1 MLVSG
6 KEVRSMDK
14 VIFKIKD
21 VDALLAWRDNHP
33 DLVRS
38 LPMPL
43 KALEFIFPES
53 GWSFKAIREKESIT
67 FHPALH
73 GKPVGKM
80 KLRVCPGGKLA
91 MVKRD
96 NILKGEDVETVIT
109 VYCSTMALMVH
120 GIGSRV
126 VDNEVDSTADT
137 TLTKKPTEA
146 RESVSSGK
154 KGKDTRNSVTYILR
168 ATRDGVAAIPQG
180 SHASPSREFSVRGHF
195 RHYKSGKVV
204 WVDEYR
210 KGTDQKKKKSKRY
223 QLGNEI
229 EAAR

>member
-1 MLVSG
+1 
-6 KEVRSMDK
+6 MDK

-53 GWSFKAIREKESIT
+53 GWSFKAIREKEFIT

-80 KLRVCPGGKLA
+80 KLPVCPGGKLA

-96 NILKGEDVETVIT
+96 NILKGEDVETIIT
-109 VYCSTMALMVH
+109 VYCSTMALMVY

-126 VDNEVDSTADT
+126 VDTA
-137 TLTKKPTEA
+137 LSPSVSQKPAEA
-146 RESVSSGK
+146 HESVSSGK

>member
-1 MLVSG
+1 
-6 KEVRSMDK
+6 MDK

-53 GWSFKAIREKESIT
+53 GWSFKAIREKEFIT

-96 NILKGEDVETVIT
+96 NILKGEDVETIIT
-109 VYCSTMALMVH
+109 VYCSTMALMVY

-126 VDNEVDSTADT
+126 VDTA
-137 TLTKKPTEA
+137 LSPSVSQKPAEA

-223 QLGNEI
+223 HLGNEI

>member
-1 MLVSG
+1 
-6 KEVRSMDK
+6 MDK

-53 GWSFKAIREKESIT
+53 GWSFKAIREKEFIT

-96 NILKGEDVETVIT
+96 NILKGEDVETIIT
-109 VYCSTMALMVH
+109 VYCSTMALMVY
-120 GIGSRV
+120 GNGSRV
-126 VDNEVDSTADT
+126 VDAALSPTVSQ
-137 TLTKKPTEA
+137 KPAEA
-146 RESVSSGK
+146 RESVSGNK
-154 KGKDTRNSVTYILR
+154 KGKDTRNGVTYILR
-168 ATRDGVAAIPQG
+168 ATRDGIAAIPQG
-180 SHASPSREFSVRGHF
+180 SHASPSKEFSVRGHF

-223 QLGNEI
+223 RLGNEI

>member
-1 MLVSG
+1 
-6 KEVRSMDK
+6 MDK

-53 GWSFKAIREKESIT
+53 GWSFKAVREKEFIT

-96 NILKGEDVETVIT
+96 NILKGEDVETIIT
-109 VYCSTMALMVH
+109 VYCSTMALMVY

-126 VDNEVDSTADT
+126 VDTA
-137 TLTKKPTEA
+137 LSPSVSQKPTEA
-146 RESVSSGK
+146 RESVSSSE
-154 KGKDTRNSVTYILR
+154 KGKDTRNGVTYILR
-168 ATRDGVAAIPQG
+168 ATRDGVAAIPRG
-180 SHASPSREFSVRGHF
+180 SHASPSGEFSVRGHF

>member
-1 MLVSG
+1 
-6 KEVRSMDK
+6 MDK

-38 LPMPL
+38 LPKPL

-53 GWSFKAIREKESIT
+53 GWSFKAIREKEFIT

-96 NILKGEDVETVIT
+96 HILKGEDVETIIT
-109 VYCSTMALMVH
+109 VYCSTMALMVY
-120 GIGSRV
+120 GNGSRV
-126 VDNEVDSTADT
+126 VET
-137 TLTKKPTEA
+137 TPSLVVSQKPTEA

-195 RHYKSGKVV
+195 RHYKSGKVI

-223 QLGNEI
+223 HLGNEI

>member
-1 MLVSG
+1 
-6 KEVRSMDK
+6 MDK

-53 GWSFKAIREKESIT
+53 GWSFKAVREKEFIT

-96 NILKGEDVETVIT
+96 NILKGEDVETIIT
-109 VYCSTMALMVH
+109 VYCSTMALMVY
-120 GIGSRV
+120 GNGSRV
-126 VDNEVDSTADT
+126 TDAPVGTELSRRPA
-137 TLTKKPTEA
+137 EA
-146 RESVSSGK
+146 RESASGSK
-154 KGKDTRNSVTYILR
+154 KGKDTRNGVTYILR
-168 ATRDGVAAIPQG
+168 ATRGGVAAIPQG

>member
-1 MLVSG
+1 
-6 KEVRSMDK
+6 MDK

-53 GWSFKAIREKESIT
+53 GWSFKAIREKEFIT

-109 VYCSTMALMVH
+109 VYCSTMALMVY
-120 GIGSRV
+120 GNGSRV
-126 VDNEVDSTADT
+126 VET
-137 TLTKKPTEA
+137 TPSLVVSQKPTEA
-146 RESVSSGK
+146 RESVSGNK
-154 KGKDTRNSVTYILR
+154 KGKDTRNGVTYILR

>member
-1 MLVSG
+1 
-6 KEVRSMDK
+6 MDK

-53 GWSFKAIREKESIT
+53 GWSFKAIREKEFIT

-96 NILKGEDVETVIT
+96 NILKGEDVETIIT
-109 VYCSTMALMVH
+109 VYCSTMALMVY
-120 GIGSRV
+120 GNGSKV
-126 VDNEVDSTADT
+126 VET
-137 TLTKKPTEA
+137 TPSLVASQKPTEA
-146 RESVSSGK
+146 REGVSGNK
-154 KGKDTRNSVTYILR
+154 KGKDTRNGVTYILR
-168 ATRDGVAAIPQG
+168 ATRNGVAAIPQG
-180 SHASPSREFSVRGHF
+180 SHASPSGEFSVRGHF

-210 KGTDQKKKKSKRY
+210 KGTDQKKKKSKCYR
-223 QLGNEI
+223 LGNEI

>member
-1 MLVSG
+1 
-6 KEVRSMDK
+6 MDK

-53 GWSFKAIREKESIT
+53 GWSFKAIREKEFIT

-109 VYCSTMALMVH
+109 VYCSTMALMVY

-126 VDNEVDSTADT
+126 VDTA
-137 TLTKKPTEA
+137 LSPSVSQKPAEA

>member
-1 MLVSG
+1 
-6 KEVRSMDK
+6 MDK

-53 GWSFKAIREKESIT
+53 GWSFKAIREKEFIT

-73 GKPVGKM
+73 GKPIGKM

-96 NILKGEDVETVIT
+96 NILKGEDVETIIT
-109 VYCSTMALMVH
+109 VYCSTMALMVY
-120 GIGSRV
+120 GNGSRV
-126 VDNEVDSTADT
+126 VDTA
-137 TLTKKPTEA
+137 LSPSVSQKPAEA

-180 SHASPSREFSVRGHF
+180 SHASPSKEFSVRGHF

>member
-1 MLVSG
+1 
-6 KEVRSMDK
+6 MDK

-53 GWSFKAIREKESIT
+53 GWSFKAVREKEFIT
-67 FHPALH
+67 FHPALR

-96 NILKGEDVETVIT
+96 NVLKGEDVETIIT
-109 VYCSTMALMVH
+109 VYCSTMALMVY
-120 GIGSRV
+120 GKGSRV
-126 VDNEVDSTADT
+126 VET
-137 TLTKKPTEA
+137 TPPLVASQKPAEA
-146 RESVSSGK
+146 RESVSDNK
-154 KGKDTRNSVTYILR
+154 KGKDTRNGVTYILR

-180 SHASPSREFSVRGHF
+180 SHASPSKEFSVRGHF

-223 QLGNEI
+223 RLGNEI

>member
-1 MLVSG
+1 
-6 KEVRSMDK
+6 MDK

-53 GWSFKAIREKESIT
+53 GWSFKAIREKEFIT

-96 NILKGEDVETVIT
+96 NILKGEDVETIIT
-109 VYCSTMALMVH
+109 VYCSTMALMVY
-120 GIGSRV
+120 GNGSRV
-126 VDNEVDSTADT
+126 VDTA
-137 TLTKKPTEA
+137 LSPSVSQKPAEA
-146 RESVSSGK
+146 CESVSGNK
-154 KGKDTRNSVTYILR
+154 KGKDTRNGVTYILR

>member
-1 MLVSG
+1 
-6 KEVRSMDK
+6 MDK

-53 GWSFKAIREKESIT
+53 GWSFKAIREKEFIT

-96 NILKGEDVETVIT
+96 NILKGEDVETIIT
-109 VYCSTMALMVH
+109 VYCSTMALMVY
-120 GIGSRV
+120 GNGSRV
-126 VDNEVDSTADT
+126 VDTA
-137 TLTKKPTEA
+137 LSPSVSQKPAEA

-168 ATRDGVAAIPQG
+168 ATRNGVAAIPQG
-180 SHASPSREFSVRGHF
+180 SHASPSKEFSVRGHF

>member
-1 MLVSG
+1 
-6 KEVRSMDK
+6 MDK

-53 GWSFKAIREKESIT
+53 GWSFKAIREKEFIT

-73 GKPVGKM
+73 GKPIGKM

-96 NILKGEDVETVIT
+96 NILKGEDVETIIT
-109 VYCSTMALMVH
+109 VYCSTMALMVY

-126 VDNEVDSTADT
+126 VDTA
-137 TLTKKPTEA
+137 LSPSVSQKPTEA

>member
-1 MLVSG
+1 
-6 KEVRSMDK
+6 MDK

-96 NILKGEDVETVIT
+96 NILKGEDVETIIT
-109 VYCSTMALMVH
+109 VYCSTMALMVY

-126 VDNEVDSTADT
+126 VDTA
-137 TLTKKPTEA
+137 LSPSVSQKPAEA

-154 KGKDTRNSVTYILR
+154 KGKDTRNSVAYILR

-180 SHASPSREFSVRGHF
+180 SHASPSKEFSVRGHF

>member
-1 MLVSG
+1 
-6 KEVRSMDK
+6 MDK
-14 VIFKIKD
+14 VIFKTKD
-21 VDALLAWRDNHP
+21 VDALLEWRDSHA
-33 DLVRS
+33 DLVRT

-53 GWSFKAIREKESIT
+53 GWSFKSVREKEFIT

-96 NILKGEDVETVIT
+96 NILKGEDVETIIT
-109 VYCSTMALMVH
+109 VYCSTMALMVY
-120 GIGSRV
+120 GNGSRV
-126 VDNEVDSTADT
+126 IDAPVGAEPSRR
-137 TLTKKPTEA
+137 PTEA
-146 RESVSSGK
+146 RQSVSASK
-154 KGKDTRNSVTYILR
+154 KGKDARNSVTYVLR
-168 ATRDGVAAIPQG
+168 ATRSGIAAIPQG

-210 KGTDQKKKKSKRY
+210 KGNSQKKKAKAKKY
-223 QLGNEI
+223 LLGNQENLVG
-229 EAAR
+229 R

>member
-1 MLVSG
+1 
-6 KEVRSMDK
+6 MDK

-53 GWSFKAIREKESIT
+53 GWSFKAIREKEFIT

-96 NILKGEDVETVIT
+96 NILKGEDVETIIT
-109 VYCSTMALMVH
+109 VYCSTMALMVY
-120 GIGSRV
+120 GNGSRV
-126 VDNEVDSTADT
+126 VET
-137 TLTKKPTEA
+137 TPSLVVSQKPTEA
-146 RESVSSGK
+146 RESVSGNK
-154 KGKDTRNSVTYILR
+154 KGKDTRNGVTYILR

-180 SHASPSREFSVRGHF
+180 GHASPSREFSVRGHF

-223 QLGNEI
+223 HLGNEI

>member
-1 MLVSG
+1 
-6 KEVRSMDK
+6 MDK

-21 VDALLAWRDNHP
+21 VDALLEWRDNHP

-53 GWSFKAIREKESIT
+53 GWSFKAIREKEFIT

-96 NILKGEDVETVIT
+96 NILKGEDVETIIT
-109 VYCSTMALMVH
+109 VYCSTMALMVY

-126 VDNEVDSTADT
+126 VDTA
-137 TLTKKPTEA
+137 LSPSVSQKPAEA

-223 QLGNEI
+223 LLGNEI

>member
-1 MLVSG
+1 
-6 KEVRSMDK
+6 MDK

-53 GWSFKAIREKESIT
+53 GWSFKAIREKEFIT

-96 NILKGEDVETVIT
+96 NILKGEDVETIIT
-109 VYCSTMALMVH
+109 VYCSTMALMVY
-120 GIGSRV
+120 GNGSRV
-126 VDNEVDSTADT
+126 VDTA
-137 TLTKKPTEA
+137 LSPSVSQKPTEA

>member
-1 MLVSG
+1 
-6 KEVRSMDK
+6 MDK

-53 GWSFKAIREKESIT
+53 GWSFKAIREKEFIT

-96 NILKGEDVETVIT
+96 NILKGEDVETIIT
-109 VYCSTMALMVH
+109 VYCSTMALMVY
-120 GIGSRV
+120 GNGSRV
-126 VDNEVDSTADT
+126 VET
-137 TLTKKPTEA
+137 TPSLVVSQKPTEA

>member
-53 GWSFKAIREKESIT
+53 GWSFKAIREKEFIT

-96 NILKGEDVETVIT
+96 NILKGEDVETIIT
-109 VYCSTMALMVH
+109 VYCSTMALMVY
-120 GIGSRV
+120 GNGSRV
-126 VDNEVDSTADT
+126 VDTA
-137 TLTKKPTEA
+137 LSPSVSQKPTEA

>member
-1 MLVSG
+1 
-6 KEVRSMDK
+6 MDK

-53 GWSFKAIREKESIT
+53 GWSFKAIREKEFIT

-96 NILKGEDVETVIT
+96 NILKGEDVETIIT
-109 VYCSTMALMVH
+109 VYCSTMALMVY
-120 GIGSRV
+120 GNGSRV
-126 VDNEVDSTADT
+126 VETAPSSVVSQ
-137 TLTKKPTEA
+137 KPAEA

>member
-1 MLVSG
+1 
-6 KEVRSMDK
+6 MDK

-53 GWSFKAIREKESIT
+53 GWSFKAIREKEFIT

-96 NILKGEDVETVIT
+96 NILKGEDVETIIT
-109 VYCSTMALMVH
+109 VYCSTMALMVY
-120 GIGSRV
+120 GDGSRV
-126 VDNEVDSTADT
+126 VET
-137 TLTKKPTEA
+137 TPPLVVSQKPTEA
-146 RESVSSGK
+146 RESVPSSK

-223 QLGNEI
+223 HLGNEI

>member
-1 MLVSG
+1 
-6 KEVRSMDK
+6 MDK

-21 VDALLAWRDNHP
+21 VDALLEWRDNHP

-53 GWSFKAIREKESIT
+53 GWSFKAIREKEFIT

-96 NILKGEDVETVIT
+96 NILKGEDVETIIT
-109 VYCSTMALMVH
+109 VYCSTMALMVY
-120 GIGSRV
+120 GNGSRV
-126 VDNEVDSTADT
+126 VET
-137 TLTKKPTEA
+137 TPSLVVSQKPTEA
-146 RESVSSGK
+146 RESVSGNK
-154 KGKDTRNSVTYILR
+154 KGKDTRNGVTYILR

>member
-1 MLVSG
+1 
-6 KEVRSMDK
+6 MDK
-14 VIFKIKD
+14 VIFKTKD

-53 GWSFKAIREKESIT
+53 GWSFKAVREKEFIT
-67 FHPALH
+67 FHPALR

-96 NILKGEDVETVIT
+96 NILKGEDVETIIT
-109 VYCSTMALMVH
+109 VYCSTMALMVY

-126 VDNEVDSTADT
+126 VET
-137 TLTKKPTEA
+137 TPSLVVSQKPTEA
-146 RESVSSGK
+146 RESISGNK
-154 KGKDTRNSVTYILR
+154 KGKDTRNGVTYILR

-180 SHASPSREFSVRGHF
+180 GHASPSREFSVRGHF

-223 QLGNEI
+223 HLGNEI

>member
-21 VDALLAWRDNHP
+21 VDALLEWRDNHP

-53 GWSFKAIREKESIT
+53 GWSFKAIREKEFIT

-96 NILKGEDVETVIT
+96 NILKGEDVETIIT
-109 VYCSTMALMVH
+109 VYCSTMALMVY
-120 GIGSRV
+120 GNGSRV
-126 VDNEVDSTADT
+126 VET
-137 TLTKKPTEA
+137 TPSLVVSQKPTEA
-146 RESVSSGK
+146 RESVSGNK
-154 KGKDTRNSVTYILR
+154 KGKDTRNGVTYILR

>member
-53 GWSFKAIREKESIT
+53 GWSFKAIREKEFIT

-96 NILKGEDVETVIT
+96 NILKGEDVETIIT
-109 VYCSTMALMVH
+109 VYCSTMALMVY
-120 GIGSRV
+120 GNGSRV
-126 VDNEVDSTADT
+126 VET
-137 TLTKKPTEA
+137 TPSLVVSQKPTEA
-146 RESVSSGK
+146 RESVSGNK

>member
-1 MLVSG
+1 
-6 KEVRSMDK
+6 MDK

-53 GWSFKAIREKESIT
+53 GWSFKAIREKEFIT

-96 NILKGEDVETVIT
+96 NILKGEDVETIIT
-109 VYCSTMALMVH
+109 VYCSTMALMVY
-120 GIGSRV
+120 GNGSRV
-126 VDNEVDSTADT
+126 VETAPSSVVSQ
-137 TLTKKPTEA
+137 KPTEA

-180 SHASPSREFSVRGHF
+180 SHASPSKEFSVRGHF

>member
-53 GWSFKAIREKESIT
+53 GWSFKAIREKEFIT

-73 GKPVGKM
+73 GKPIGKM

-96 NILKGEDVETVIT
+96 NILKGEDVETIIT
-109 VYCSTMALMVH
+109 VYCSTMALMVY
-120 GIGSRV
+120 GNGSRV
-126 VDNEVDSTADT
+126 VDTA
-137 TLTKKPTEA
+137 LSPSVSQKPAEA
-146 RESVSSGK
+146 CESVSSGK

>member
-1 MLVSG
+1 
-6 KEVRSMDK
+6 MDK

-53 GWSFKAIREKESIT
+53 GWSFKAIREKEFIT

-96 NILKGEDVETVIT
+96 NILKGEDVETIIT
-109 VYCSTMALMVH
+109 VYCSTMALMVY
-120 GIGSRV
+120 GNGSRV
-126 VDNEVDSTADT
+126 VET
-137 TLTKKPTEA
+137 TPSLVVSQKPTEA
-146 RESVSSGK
+146 RESVSGNK
-154 KGKDTRNSVTYILR
+154 KGKDTRNGVTYILR

-223 QLGNEI
+223 HLGNEI

>member
-1 MLVSG
+1 
-6 KEVRSMDK
+6 MDK

-96 NILKGEDVETVIT
+96 NILKGEDVETIIT
-109 VYCSTMALMVH
+109 VYCSTMALMVY
-120 GIGSRV
+120 GNGSRV
-126 VDNEVDSTADT
+126 VDTA
-137 TLTKKPTEA
+137 LSPSVSQKPTEA

>member
-1 MLVSG
+1 
-6 KEVRSMDK
+6 MDK

-53 GWSFKAIREKESIT
+53 GWSFKAIREKEFIT

-96 NILKGEDVETVIT
+96 NILKGEDVETIIT
-109 VYCSTMALMVH
+109 VYCSTMALMVY

-126 VDNEVDSTADT
+126 VDTA
-137 TLTKKPTEA
+137 LSPSVSQKPAEA

>member
-1 MLVSG
+1 
-6 KEVRSMDK
+6 MDK

-53 GWSFKAIREKESIT
+53 GWSFKAVREKEFIT
-67 FHPALH
+67 FHPALR

-96 NILKGEDVETVIT
+96 NILKGEDVETIIT
-109 VYCSTMALMVH
+109 VYCSTMALMVY

-126 VDNEVDSTADT
+126 VET
-137 TLTKKPTEA
+137 TPSLVVSQKPTEA
-146 RESVSSGK
+146 RESISGNK
-154 KGKDTRNSVTYILR
+154 KGKDTRNGVTYILR

-180 SHASPSREFSVRGHF
+180 GHASPSREFSVRGHF

-223 QLGNEI
+223 HLGNEI

>member
-53 GWSFKAIREKESIT
+53 GWSFKAIREKEFIT

-96 NILKGEDVETVIT
+96 NILKGEDVETIIT
-109 VYCSTMALMVH
+109 VYCSTMALMVY
-120 GIGSRV
+120 GNGSRV
-126 VDNEVDSTADT
+126 VET
-137 TLTKKPTEA
+137 TPSLVVSQKPTEA
-146 RESVSSGK
+146 RESVSGNK
-154 KGKDTRNSVTYILR
+154 KGKDTRNGVTYILR

>member
-1 MLVSG
+1 
-6 KEVRSMDK
+6 MDK

-53 GWSFKAIREKESIT
+53 GWSFKAIREKEFIT

-80 KLRVCPGGKLA
+80 KLRMCPGGKLA

-96 NILKGEDVETVIT
+96 NILKGEDVETIIT
-109 VYCSTMALMVH
+109 VYCSTMALMVY
-120 GIGSRV
+120 GNGSRV
-126 VDNEVDSTADT
+126 VET
-137 TLTKKPTEA
+137 TPSLVVSQKPTEA

-154 KGKDTRNSVTYILR
+154 KGKDTRNGVTYILR

-180 SHASPSREFSVRGHF
+180 GHASPSREFSVRGHF

>member
-1 MLVSG
+1 
-6 KEVRSMDK
+6 MDK

-21 VDALLAWRDNHP
+21 VNALLEWRDSHA
-33 DLVRS
+33 DLVRT

-53 GWSFKAIREKESIT
+53 GWSFKTIREKEFIT

-80 KLRVCPGGKLA
+80 KLRVCPDGNLA

-96 NILKGEDVETVIT
+96 NILKGEDVATIIT
-109 VYCSTMALMVH
+109 VYCSTMALMVY
-120 GIGSRV
+120 GNGSRV
-126 VDNEVDSTADT
+126 VDTALSPT
-137 TLTKKPTEA
+137 VSQKPTEA
-146 RESVSSGK
+146 RQNVSGNG
-154 KGKDTRNSVTYILR
+154 KGKGSGNGTTYILR
-168 ATRDGVAAIPQG
+168 ATRNGIAAIPKG

-210 KGTDQKKKKSKRY
+210 KGNSQKKKAKAKKY
-223 QLGNEI
+223 LLGNQENLVG
-229 EAAR
+229 R

>member
-1 MLVSG
+1 
-6 KEVRSMDK
+6 MDK

-53 GWSFKAIREKESIT
+53 GWSFKAIREKEFIT

-109 VYCSTMALMVH
+109 VYCSTMALMVY

-126 VDNEVDSTADT
+126 VDTA
-137 TLTKKPTEA
+137 LSPSVSQKPAEA

-154 KGKDTRNSVTYILR
+154 KGKDARNSVTYILR

>member
-1 MLVSG
+1 MLISG

-53 GWSFKAIREKESIT
+53 GWSFKAIREKELIT

-96 NILKGEDVETVIT
+96 NILNGEDVETIIT
-109 VYCSTMALMVH
+109 VYCSTMALMVY
-120 GIGSRV
+120 GSGSRV
-126 VDNEVDSTADT
+126 VDTA
-137 TLTKKPTEA
+137 LSPSVSQKPTES

-223 QLGNEI
+223 HLGNEI

>member
-1 MLVSG
+1 
-6 KEVRSMDK
+6 MDK

-21 VDALLAWRDNHP
+21 VDALLEWRDNHP

-53 GWSFKAIREKESIT
+53 SWSFKAIREKEFIT

-96 NILKGEDVETVIT
+96 NILNGEDVETIIT
-109 VYCSTMALMVH
+109 VYCSTMALMVY
-120 GIGSRV
+120 GNGSRV
-126 VDNEVDSTADT
+126 VET
-137 TLTKKPTEA
+137 TPSLTVSQKPTEA
-146 RESVSSGK
+146 RESVSGNK
-154 KGKDTRNSVTYILR
+154 KGKDTRNGVTYILR